1 MNEDTTNQN
10 VTPANEEQGKQE
22 AQEQP
27 KAPKVEGV
35 DSDALL
41 GKLKKRIG
49 KEQSEKNQYKDE
61 VDRLK
66 ARIKELEGSTDNKK
80 SVKELSDDDKSKDEL
95 AAKDKRIQELQNQ
108 LDHNKAVKE
117 TMAVF
122 QDSGFN
128 PSDEIVEMVVT
139 GDDAQTYANTKA
151 ILNLIADVQD
161 KTKQGM
167 LKGTTPRV
175 NGKQSVTK
183 ADIMKIK
190 DPLERQK
197 SIAKH
202 LDLFDK

>member
-1 MNEDTTNQN
+1 MNEDTTSQN

-22 AQEQP
+22 TQEQP

-61 VDRLK
+61 NDRLK
-66 ARIKELEGSTDNKK
+66 ARIKELEGSTDKKK
-80 SVKELSDDDKSKDEL
+80 SVKELSDDDKSRDEL

-139 GDDAQTYANTKA
+139 GDDEQTYANTKA

-175 NGKQSVTK
+175 NGQQSVTK

>member
-1 MNEDTTNQN
+1 MDEDMKQPA
-10 VTPANEEQGKQE
+10 TPAAEKAKQE
-22 AQEQP
+22 TQEQP
-27 KAPKVEGV
+27 KAPQVDGV

-61 VDRLK
+61 NDRLK

-80 SVKELSDDDKSKDEL
+80 SVKELSDDDRSRDEL
-95 AAKDKRIQELQNQ
+95 AAKDKQIQELQNQ
-108 LDHNKAVKE
+108 IAHNQAVKD

-122 QDSGFN
+122 QDSGFS

-139 GDDAQTYANTKA
+139 GDDKQTYANTKA

-175 NGKQSVTK
+175 NGQQSVTK

-202 LDLFDK
+202 LELFNK

>member
-1 MNEDTTNQN
+1 MDNETEIEQP
-10 VTPANEEQGKQE
+10 VTPATEQQDKQDN
-22 AQEQP
+22 P
-27 KAPKVEGV
+27 KALKIDGV

-61 VDRLK
+61 NDRLK

-80 SVKELSDDDKSKDEL
+80 SVKELSDDDKSRDEL
-95 AAKDKRIQELQNQ
+95 AAKDKQIQELQDQ
-108 LDHNKAVKE
+108 LNHNKAVKE

-122 QDSGFN
+122 QDNGFN

-139 GDDAQTYANTKA
+139 GDDDQTYANTKA
-151 ILNLIADVQD
+151 ILGLIADVQD

-167 LKGTTPRV
+167 LKGKTPRV
-175 NGKQSVTK
+175 NGQQSVTK

-190 DPLERQK
+190 DPLDRQK
-197 SIAKH
+197 AIAKH
-202 LDLFDK
+202 LDLFNN

>member
-1 MNEDTTNQN
+1 MDEDMKQPA
-10 VTPANEEQGKQE
+10 TPAAEKAKQE
-22 AQEQP
+22 TQEQP
-27 KAPKVEGV
+27 KAPQVDGV

-61 VDRLK
+61 NDRLK

-80 SVKELSDDDKSKDEL
+80 SVKELSDDDRSRDEL
-95 AAKDKRIQELQNQ
+95 AAKDKQIQELQNQ
-108 LDHNKAVKE
+108 IAHNQAVKD

-122 QDSGFN
+122 QDSGFS

-139 GDDAQTYANTKA
+139 GDDKQTYANTKA

-167 LKGTTPRV
+167 LKGKTPRV
-175 NGKQSVTK
+175 NNQPSVTK

-197 SIAKH
+197 AISKH
-202 LDLFDK
+202 LELFNN

>member
-27 KAPKVEGV
+27 KTPKVEGV

-66 ARIKELEGSTDNKK
+66 AQIEELEGSTDKKK
-80 SVKELSDDDKSKDEL
+80 SVKELSDDDKSRDEL

-108 LDHNKAVKE
+108 LIIFP
-117 TMAVF
+117 M
-122 QDSGFN
+122 
-128 PSDEIVEMVVT
+128 
-139 GDDAQTYANTKA
+139 
-151 ILNLIADVQD
+151 
-161 KTKQGM
+161 
-167 LKGTTPRV
+167 
-175 NGKQSVTK
+175 
-183 ADIMKIK
+183 
-190 DPLERQK
+190 
-197 SIAKH
+197 
-202 LDLFDK
+202 